1 MNSVTQN
8 VSLLPLLQLVSPTL
22 PIGAYAYSTG
32 LEYAI
37 RANWVNDYASA
48 RNWIAELAAHNI
60 CHLDLPI
67 LRRLYVAWSNDD
79 LASVLKWSRIL
90 SASRET
96 AELLAED
103 QHMGIA
109 LARLMSDLGVERT
122 RDWKDS
128 FDSNWATLFSLA
140 ACHWNISEDDMQTG
154 YLWAWCEHQV
164 AVAIKLVPLGQTDGQ
179 KILLDLHDHIPH
191 LVERSRTVC
200 DAAIG
205 QTSPALAIGSALH
218 EQQYSRLFRS

>member
-1 MNSVTQN
+1 MNSATQN
-8 VSLLPLLQLVSPTL
+8 ASLLPLLQLVSPTL

-32 LEYAI
+32 LESAV
-37 RANWVNDYASA
+37 RANWVNDYATA
-48 RNWIAELAAHNI
+48 RNWIAELAAHNV
-60 CHLDLPI
+60 CYLDLPV
-67 LRRLYVAWSNDD
+67 LRRLYVAWSNND
-79 LASVLKWSRIL
+79 LDSVLKWSRLL

-109 LARLMSDLGVERT
+109 LARLMSDLGVERA
-122 RDWKDS
+122 REWKDS
-128 FDSNWATLFSLA
+128 YASNWATLFSLA
-140 ACHWNISEDDMQTG
+140 ACHWNISEDNMQLG

-164 AVAIKLVPLGQTDGQ
+164 AVAVKLVPLGQTDGQ
-179 KILLDLHDHIPH
+179 KMLLHLCDGIPH
-191 LVERSRTVC
+191 LIERSRTIR
-200 DAAIG
+200 DTDIG

>member
-1 MNSVTQN
+1 MNSATQN
-8 VSLLPLLQLVSPTL
+8 SGLLPLLQLVSPTL

-32 LEYAI
+32 LESAV

-60 CHLDLPI
+60 CFLDLPI
-67 LRRLYVAWSNDD
+67 LSRLYVAWSDNDLD
-79 LASVLKWSRIL
+79 SVLKWSRIL

-109 LARLMSDLGVERT
+109 LARLMSDLGVERA

-140 ACHWNISEDDMQTG
+140 ACHWDISEDDMRLG
-154 YLWAWCEHQV
+154 YLWAWCDHQV
-164 AVAIKLVPLGQTDGQ
+164 AVAVKLIPLGQTDGQ
-179 KILLDLHDHIPH
+179 RMLLYLRDCIPN
-191 LVERSRTVC
+191 LVEHSRTIC
-200 DAAIG
+200 DAEIG
-205 QTSPALAIGSALH
+205 QASPALAIGSALH